1 VIVLDW
7 RQPPADAV
15 AALLGL
21 RDEGLASPVILL
33 LDPADTDLDAS
44 VEEALTA
51 LAIIVP
57 RSVPLGEL
65 GQLACRLAGAGNGVQ
80 AA

>member
-7 RQPPADAV
+7 RQPPGEAV
-15 AALLGL
+15 AALRGL

-33 LDPADTDLDAS
+33 LDPEETALDAS

-51 LAIIVP
+51 LAIIVS

-65 GQLACRLAGAGNGVQ
+65 GQLARRLAGAGNAVE